1 MKALWVLFSTVA
13 LTWVVGISH
22 SSGAQAVDAIPDTAA
37 VVLRWKAPE
46 TSVGKLADFVDAV
59 QPGFGAT
66 VKQSVPA
73 IGQAI
78 GNPDLKGVDL
88 SQDIWVVM
96 FAEPQA
102 APTVVFVMTA
112 KDVDD
117 VKDALGSA
125 FEVHSD
131 GKLVAY
137 SQNDDALEEIRQRLG
152 GEGKSLLTIIDANS
166 KKLLDA
172 SDVALLVNVKQLV
185 EDFSDELDEAEP
197 QLDALIDQFTNAL
210 PEAQRPQLEAAF
222 EMYRTLG
229 KALLVGIRDTNSF
242 VLGASF
248 TKAAIRLEDRVQL
261 ADGSASSKF
270 LARQTS
276 GDLALMGKL
285 PAGKAAYVGFKGDLS
300 NMIEWSMQVTKG
312 MLTDATEEQKA
323 ELDAAMKGL
332 AKIKYEEMAMYLDLS
347 PKSPGFHGG
356 AVSVVNSTKGLRE
369 LSHKLLKSM
378 SELHTPTFTQKTTL
392 EPSAEKIGGVD
403 VDRVTIKQEFDD
415 SNPGADVQQKVMT
428 AIFGD
433 EGMQQLVMYQPTR
446 TLQTTGGGKAE
457 MQALQAAVDSTKTGD
472 SAAAAARKRFPAKA
486 NIIALFDV
494 ARMVQ
499 NGAQLAGEQDVP
511 VNTEALS
518 SLKLEPS
525 FIGFAIGTEAN
536 SLQSQLEVPVLQVQ
550 NIAKLIGIFQQQ

>member
-1 MKALWVLFSTVA
+1 MKTLWVVFSTVA
-13 LTWVVGISH
+13 LTCVGISH
-22 SSGAQAVDAIPDTAA
+22 SHGAQAVDAVPDTAA

-66 VKQSVPA
+66 VKQGVPA

-78 GNPDLKGVDL
+78 GNPGLKGVDL

-102 APTVVFVMTA
+102 APTIVFLMTA

-166 KKLLDA
+166 KKLFDS

-185 EDFSDELDEAEP
+185 EDFSDELDQAEP

-229 KALLVGIRDTNSF
+229 KALLAGVRDTNSF

-248 TKAAIRLEDRVQL
+248 TKTAIRLEDRVQL
-261 ADGSASSKF
+261 TDGSASSKV
-270 LARQTS
+270 LARQTT

-285 PAGKAAYVGFKGDLS
+285 PADKAAYIGFKGDLS
-300 NMIEWSMQVTKG
+300 NMIEWSIQMTKG
-312 MLTDATEEQKA
+312 MLTDATDEQKA

-332 AKIKYEEMAMYLDLS
+332 AKFKYEEMAMYLDLT
-347 PKSPGFHGG
+347 PKAPGFHGG
-356 AVSVVNSTKGLRE
+356 AVSVVNSTKGLKE

-378 SELHTPTFTQKTTL
+378 SELHTPTFTQKTSL
-392 EPSAEKIGGVD
+392 EPNAEKIGGVD

-415 SNPGADVQQKVMT
+415 SNPGVEIQQKVM
-428 AIFGD
+428 AALFGD
-433 EGMQQLVMYQPTR
+433 DGMQQLVMYQPTR

-457 MQALQAAVDSTKTGD
+457 MQALQTAVDSTKTGD
-472 SAAAAARKRFPAKA
+472 SAAATARKRFPAKA
-486 NIIALFDV
+486 NIIVLFDI

-518 SLKLEPS
+518 GLKLEPS
-525 FIGFAIGTEAN
+525 FIGFSIGTEAN